1 MFNTTITNKNV
12 VSTHINAVTGQIS
25 KTYRQSFFKKINLKS
40 QEAETLLSSRPR
52 FNENYNTVEVVI
64 IQMVVVGDMEVIAEL
79 MKKSE
84 YNKMLDEQ

>member
-40 QEAETLLSSRPR
+40 QEAGTLLSSRPR